1 MRGVDLGPQWAELGR
16 ESKCTPP
23 RREIGQRKVR
33 GEKNIGEMQGLA
45 IALLGSK
52 SQDDDRGNVLG
63 AGVVPGNLSQ
73 QAMTM
78 ELDSSDIL
86 SSSRLP

>member
-1 MRGVDLGPQWAELGR
+1 M
-16 ESKCTPP
+16 
-23 RREIGQRKVR
+23 R
-33 GEKNIGEMQGLA
+33 GEKNIGKMQGLA

-86 SSSRLP
+86 SSSRLPCDFFSIWLRMVGSCILYVKIAYVG